1 MTPDD
6 DARTLLTSE
15 RAELAARLADAE
27 RAEDDV
33 RGARGDADADDEHDP
48 EGSTL
53 SQQWSHTHG
62 LVVSLRERL
71 TENAAAV
78 ARLDAGTY
86 GVCVRCGGPVGAE
99 RITARPSAAL
109 CIGCA
114 SR

>member
-1 MTPDD
+1 MTTDD
-6 DARTLLTSE
+6 DARTRLDAE
-15 RAELAARLADAE
+15 RADLEARLADAE

-33 RGARGDADADDEHDP
+33 RGARSDADADDEHDP

-78 ARLDAGTY
+78 ARLDDGTY
-86 GVCVRCGGPVGAE
+86 GVCVRCGGPVGEE
-99 RITARPSAAL
+99 RLAARPSAAL
-109 CIGCA
+109 CIVCA